1 MLLVEVATAT
11 LFLSIY
17 LKFGFG
23 LEFWVVATAASLLL
37 ALAIIDFEH
46 QLILNKMVLPAIA
59 AALVVA
65 PFWTSIGVERGFAE
79 SSGLFAST
87 ANSVLSGLG
96 AFLIFFAIA
105 MVYPAGMGGGDV
117 KMAGLIGLLVGFPGV
132 FFALWGAVVVG
143 GVVAILLLAFR
154 KKGRKDAIPFGPFLS
169 LGGIV
174 VLLVGSE
181 IASGYQDLVSQYVG
195 L

>member
-1 MLLVEVATAT
+1 
-11 LFLSIY
+11 
-17 LKFGFG
+17 
-23 LEFWVVATAASLLL
+23 
-37 ALAIIDFEH
+37 
-46 QLILNKMVLPAIA
+46 
-59 AALVVA
+59 
-65 PFWTSIGVERGFAE
+65 
-79 SSGLFAST
+79 
-87 ANSVLSGLG
+87 
-96 AFLIFFAIA
+96 
-105 MVYPAGMGGGDV
+105 
-117 KMAGLIGLLVGFPGV
+117 MAGLIGVLVGFPGV